1 MAKSE
6 EAMKIQQPE
15 NFVTNR
21 RVTFSFECSVY
32 DDETSL
38 EEKKTFTIEQIST
51 QELPFREMSKA

>member
-6 EAMKIQQPE
+6 EAMKLQQPE

-21 RVTFSFECSVY
+21 RVMFSFECSVY

>member
-6 EAMKIQQPE
+6 EAMKKQQAE

-21 RVTFSFECSVY
+21 RVTFSFERSVY